1 MTCNLLS
8 SSRPFAR
15 APRLGAVDSGRKG
28 YGVALSLAWLVALG
42 AAADAAASAT
52 QPEPAP
58 EGPDLEVAPEPAPSV
73 DPPRAAGS
81 AQAQPSDAP
90 GAEAGPPASG
100 EPPSDPDPQ
109 PPAGGGDAAPSEG
122 ATGDAVEDD
131 IGMDLESDM
140 LELLDASV
148 VTAASRT
155 AEDSATAP
163 ATMTTITADEIRL
176 YGMTTLAE
184 VLNYFG
190 LGMNY
195 LENGGNESSAT
206 ISARGVAIPGDGGNH
221 VLLMVNGHVIN
232 DSWGGWAF
240 FDDRFGLPL
249 EMIDHIEIINGPG
262 SVLYGTSAMYG
273 VVNVVTKDGADYRG
287 VHAVAQGRV
296 LLPGGPDNELVG
308 AGGSNRLGWGAR
320 ASAGVANGFKLG
332 ELSGSATFQ
341 LEHIEFQ
348 GPTHHFGPQAAW
360 DPGPFVDDPGV
371 WGGVAAPDRRI
382 TGGFLGLTLGR
393 FSLDIKGT
401 YWRRRHIE
409 DYQADFND
417 PDNFEA
423 QGNLHV
429 DLRHSII
436 ARPGVT
442 VATRVFGDY
451 VPYAGTWNYTDADA
465 WCLGL
470 TGRCESAEQ
479 SLGTIYGLEEVVS
492 WDWFVNQKVVTLVG
506 ADVRGRTVADNIEFT
521 DKTTGEP
528 APFEFIDYVDTTAA
542 GSVFLQQN
550 YRPIKQL
557 GFNVGAR
564 LDLDQNFGWHI
575 SPRAAIAYQPIES
588 NTIKLMYSE
597 AFRAPLLGEIRF
609 EDPTYFI
616 RAENLQ
622 DEVVRSL
629 ELSVEQKLPGGRGF
643 VRAGGFYGWWFDL
656 VGEVGATQAQFD
668 RAVAEGRLSPDA
680 DPSFTTTYANTGEI
694 QAYGGYASADLR
706 DPGGLVRFGTNVSV
720 AESQLESADL
730 GSVEVART
738 PLVSANARIALTPKG
753 YVPSFA
759 LAAFYL
765 TPMDTPEGIAGSFTA
780 PRQTDHHVQGRFTI
794 SGDVPKAPG
803 LSYRVFADYTVNRTG
818 PYVVGQLNYSEA
830 PSTFGGELTPLD
842 RMTVFFGLRYDF
854 DWTARTQGG

>member
-1 MTCNLLS
+1 MCKLLT

-15 APRLGAVDSGRKG
+15 APHLGAVTGGRG
-28 YGVALSLAWLVALG
+28 YRITLSLTWIMALVAP
-42 AAADAAASAT
+42 ADAAAAAAE
-52 QPEPAP
+52 PELAP
-58 EGPDLEVAPEPAPSV
+58 EGPEV
-73 DPPRAAGS
+73 
-81 AQAQPSDAP
+81 
-90 GAEAGPPASG
+90 EAGPPAAAPPAEASAEADPTESPTG
-100 EPPSDPDPQ
+100 EPDPQ
-109 PPAGGGDAAPSEG
+109 SGDEPASEAPPEAPAAGAAESPGEG
-122 ATGDAVEDD
+122 AAGDAVEDD
-131 IGMDLESDM
+131 IGLDLESDM

-176 YGMTTLAE
+176 YGMTTLSE

-195 LENGGNESSAT
+195 VENGGNEGAPT

-240 FDDRFGLPL
+240 FDDRFALPL

-332 ELSGSATFQ
+332 ELNGSATVQ

-348 GPTHHFGPQAAW
+348 GPTHQFGPQAADW

-393 FSLDIKGT
+393 FSLDIKGS

-451 VPYAGTWNYTDADA
+451 VPYAGAWNYTDVDA

-470 TGRCESAEQ
+470 TGRCESSEQ
-479 SLGTIYGLEEVVS
+479 TLGSIYGLEEVVS

-506 ADVRGRTVADNIEFT
+506 ADVRGRTVADNIDFV

-528 APFEFIDYVDTTAA
+528 APYEFIDYVDTTAA

-588 NTIKLMYSE
+588 NTIKLMFSE

-656 VGEVGATQAQFD
+656 VGEVAASQEQFD

-720 AESQLESADL
+720 AESQLESAEL

-780 PRQTDHHVQGRFTI
+780 PRQTGHHVQGRFTI

-818 PYVVGQLNYSEA
+818 PNVVGQLNYSEA
-830 PSTFGGELTPLD
+830 PSTFGGELTPLA

-854 DWTARTQGG
+854 DWTARASQP